1 MQLMRGKD
9 PGAASARSYLASRGF
24 GGEVPKRWELGFA
37 PGSGQLVRHLKAK
50 GFKDKELVDANV
62 ALDGGRDGRRG
73 GLKDRFYNRVM
84 FPIFDVQGDCI
95 AFGGRIIGDGQ
106 PKYLNSQETPVFH
119 KSEVLFGLDKAKT
132 SMAATGVS
140 ALIVAL
146 SYNCSP
152 DVFAG
157 MSCPVIQVDRQS
169 PSLPYSSIRLNN
181 RKGGY
186 LAARH
191 LIELGH
197 RRIACITG
205 PRWLMS
211 SQERESGYRWAME
224 EAGIPVTGDMVIEG
238 DYLSTGGYALADSVI
253 AGGFTAVFCEN
264 DMTAIGLY
272 RRFRE
277 RGITVGQDISV
288 VGFDDISF
296 CEMLDTP
303 LTTIRQSGYDIGY
316 EACSRAMQEIA
327 NPELPHQSIYFE
339 PRLIKRE
346 SARACRKGSTL

>member
-1 MQLMRGKD
+1 MPSGK
-9 PGAASARSYLASRGF
+9 RKSRQKPVILGLI
-24 GGEVPKRWELGFA
+24 VPELSNAFFA
-37 PGSGQLVRHLKAK
+37 
-50 GFKDKELVDANV
+50 D
-62 ALDGGRDGRRG
+62 
-73 GLKDRFYNRVM
+73 
-84 FPIFDVQGDCI
+84 IVQGMTDC
-95 AFGGRIIGDGQ
+95 AY
-106 PKYLNSQETPVFH
+106 KQEA
-119 KSEVLFGLDKAKT
+119 KVLLATNGESPSRDAEQIR

-197 RRIACITG
+197 RRVACITG

-224 EAGIPVTGDMVIEG
+224 EAGISVTGDMVIEG

>member
-1 MQLMRGKD
+1 MSEKPTLRDVAEEVGLSLSSVSLVLNHRENRISPENRRRIQEAAERVGYVPSGKRRNRQKPTILGLIVPELSNAFFAD
-9 PGAASARSYLASRGF
+9 VVQGVTDCAFKQDAKLLLATNGESASR
-24 GGEVPKRWELGFA
+24 
-37 PGSGQLVRHLKAK
+37 
-50 GFKDKELVDANV
+50 DAEQI
-62 ALDGGRDGRRG
+62 R
-73 GLKDRFYNRVM
+73 
-84 FPIFDVQGDCI
+84 
-95 AFGGRIIGDGQ
+95 
-106 PKYLNSQETPVFH
+106 
-119 KSEVLFGLDKAKT
+119 
-132 SMAATGVS
+132 SMAASGVA
-140 ALIVAL
+140 ALMIAL

-152 DVFAG
+152 DVFSEIA
-157 MSCPVIQVDRQS
+157 CPVIQVDRQS
-169 PSLPYSSIRLNN
+169 PSLPYSSVRLNN

-186 LAARH
+186 LATGH

-205 PRWLMS
+205 PSWLMS

-224 EAGIPVTGDMVIEG
+224 EAGLDVTDDMVMEG
-238 DYLSTGGYALADSVI
+238 DYFPAGGYALADAVI

-277 RGITVGQDISV
+277 RGVAVGQDISV

-303 LTTIRQSGYDIGY
+303 LTTVRQSGYDIGY
-316 EACSRAMQEIA
+316 EACSRALQEIES
-327 NPELPHQSIYFE
+327 PEMPHQSIYFE

-346 SARACRKGSTL
+346 SARKCGKGSMRK

>member
-1 MQLMRGKD
+1 
-9 PGAASARSYLASRGF
+9 
-24 GGEVPKRWELGFA
+24 
-37 PGSGQLVRHLKAK
+37 
-50 GFKDKELVDANV
+50 
-62 ALDGGRDGRRG
+62 
-73 GLKDRFYNRVM
+73 
-84 FPIFDVQGDCI
+84 
-95 AFGGRIIGDGQ
+95 
-106 PKYLNSQETPVFH
+106 
-119 KSEVLFGLDKAKT
+119 
-132 SMAATGVS
+132 
-140 ALIVAL
+140 
-146 SYNCSP
+146 
-152 DVFAG
+152 
-157 MSCPVIQVDRQS
+157 
-169 PSLPYSSIRLNN
+169 
-181 RKGGY
+181 
-186 LAARH
+186 
-191 LIELGH
+191 
-197 RRIACITG
+197 
-205 PRWLMS
+205 MS

-224 EAGIPVTGDMVIEG
+224 EAGISVTGDMVIEG

-346 SARACRKGSTL
+346 SARARRKGSTL

>member
-1 MQLMRGKD
+1 MKEKPTL
-9 PGAASARSYLASRGF
+9 RSIA
-24 GGEVPKRWELGFA
+24 EELGLSVSSVSLVLNHRENRISPENRRRIFEAAERVGYLPSGKRKSRQKPVILGLIVPELSNAFFA
-37 PGSGQLVRHLKAK
+37 
-50 GFKDKELVDANV
+50 D
-62 ALDGGRDGRRG
+62 
-73 GLKDRFYNRVM
+73 
-84 FPIFDVQGDCI
+84 IVQGMTDC
-95 AFGGRIIGDGQ
+95 AY
-106 PKYLNSQETPVFH
+106 KQEA
-119 KSEVLFGLDKAKT
+119 KVLLATNGESPSRDAEQIR

-140 ALIVAL
+140 AMIVAL

-197 RRIACITG
+197 RRVACITG

-224 EAGIPVTGDMVIEG
+224 EAGISVTGDMVIEG

-346 SARACRKGSTL
+346 SARARRKGSTL